1 MLAVTRCE
9 QLLNI
14 LLQARTFSPAN
25 DRTGGFL
32 VEVLPSIHCKGL
44 HTDSVEV
51 LPPEGRITI
60 VTATKPVTLVTH
72 ERALLA
78 TGTAIIVFVSD
89 QDPACQAFR
98 LTLEQ
103 AAERYTDVPFYLA
116 DSEKETELARLH
128 HVRTLPMSI
137 FYRDGNPIRRVPGV
151 LSINELTSIVEE
163 VLHADMRQEIV
174 ELLVEIVRT
183 QELLSPVLRQPVN

>member
-1 MLAVTRCE
+1 MAQVVACPPLPRRIYIRDFAFLRSFRSSDPRYQYALVPR
-9 QLLNI
+9 
-14 LLQARTFSPAN
+14 LLQ
-25 DRTGGFL
+25 L
-32 VEVLPSIHCKGL
+32 KHCLPS
-44 HTDSVEV
+44 
-51 LPPEGRITI
+51 GRITT

-72 ERALLA
+72 DRALSA
-78 TGTAIIVFVSD
+78 TGTAVLVFMAG
-89 QDPACQAFR
+89 QNPACQKFR
-98 LTLEQ
+98 PTLERV
-103 AAERYTDVPFYLA
+103 AERCASVPFYMA

-151 LSINELTSIVEE
+151 LSADELTSVVEE

-183 QELLSPVLRQPVN
+183 QEPLSPVLRQPVN

>member
-1 MLAVTRCE
+1 M
-9 QLLNI
+9 
-14 LLQARTFSPAN
+14 
-25 DRTGGFL
+25 
-32 VEVLPSIHCKGL
+32 
-44 HTDSVEV
+44 
-51 LPPEGRITI
+51 
-60 VTATKPVTLVTH
+60 TAAKPVTLVTH
-72 ERALLA
+72 DRALSA
-78 TGTAIIVFVSD
+78 TGTAVIVFMSK

-103 AAERYTDVPFYLA
+103 VAERYASVPFYIA
-116 DSEKETELARLH
+116 DSEKETELALLH

-137 FYRDGNPIRRVPGV
+137 FYRDGNPIRRLTGV
-151 LSINELTSIVEE
+151 LSANELTSALEE